1 MSNRLKELREKRAKI
16 VTDMRA
22 ILEKADTEKR
32 SASAEEQA
40 RYDEMFGRTEE
51 LRTNI
56 ATEERQIELEREM
69 AASAD
74 REQRENRDAGGEGG
88 ELRGEQ
94 RGGRRGGERTPD
106 PAAELRMKG
115 FRSWLRNGAAIG
127 EGAAEFRNLS
137 VGVDTEGGFLVA
149 PEQFV
154 QQLIQAVDDQVFVRS
169 RATVIPVPNAST
181 LGVPTLEADPD
192 DADWTT
198 ELQTGSED
206 GAMKFGKRSLIPHPF
221 AKRIKV
227 SNDLLR
233 KSLLPAEQIVMQRL
247 AYKFGLTEEKG
258 FLTGDGVG
266 KPLGVFTAS
275 GDGIPTGRDIATENT
290 ATQITFNGLIN
301 AKYSVKAQYWP
312 KASWTFHRDAVKQIS
327 KIVDGEGQYVWRQ
340 SVREGEPDTILGH
353 PMDISE
359 YVPNTFTTGLYVG
372 LFGDWSFYWIADAL
386 NMQMQRLAE
395 LYAETNQ
402 VGFIGRQEVD
412 GMPVLPEAFAR
423 IKLA

>member
-22 ILEKADTEKR
+22 ILESADTEKR

-40 RYDEMFGRTEE
+40 RYDTMFSETEK

-56 ATEERQIELEREM
+56 ANEERQIELEREM

-74 REQRENRDAGGEGG
+74 REQRENRGGGEDRGGAGGNS
-88 ELRGEQ
+88 
-94 RGGRRGGERTPD
+94 D
-106 PAAELRMKG
+106 PSTELRMKG
-115 FRSWLRNGAAIG
+115 FRSWLRSGTALG

-137 VGVDTEGGFLVA
+137 VGTDTEGGFLVA

-154 QQLIQAVDDQVFVRS
+154 LQLIKAVDDLVFVRQ
-169 RATVIPVPNAST
+169 RANIIPVPAASS
-181 LGVPTLEADPD
+181 LGVPTLESDPD

-206 GAMKFGKRSLIPHPF
+206 GAMKFGKRVLIPHAF

-227 SNDLLR
+227 SNDLIR
-233 KSLLPAEQIVMQRL
+233 KSLLPAEQLVTQRL
-247 AYKFGLTEEKG
+247 AYKFALTEEKA
-258 FLTGDGVG
+258 FLTGDGVN

-275 GDGIPTGRDIATENT
+275 NDGIPTSRDVATDNT
-290 ATQITFNGLIN
+290 ATAITFDGLIN

-312 KASWTFHRDAVKQIS
+312 KASWAFHRDAVKQIT
-327 KIVDGEGQYVWRQ
+327 KIKDGEGQYVWRP
-340 SVREGEPDTILGH
+340 SVREGEPDLILGH

-386 NMQMQRLAE
+386 NMQMQRLSE

-412 GMPVLPEAFAR
+412 GMPVLAEAFAR